1 MRCRKRH
8 PVSQTCPNRR
18 RGLALIVTLLLIVML
33 IAAASRMATTAASTS
48 IRNRSRANTL
58 QHELAVDS
66 ILRVAADQL
75 QNKGTALSDLRR
87 NGFVLLEDRF
97 GECLVRCRIG
107 SDAGKLN
114 ANAFGRDEDRPTL
127 RRKLIR
133 LGQRLDLPDVRVQLR
148 PVRKRD
154 IENATGQRI
163 NLPAYITYDQL
174 FGRRTVD
181 GVFRL
186 DQSDR
191 WGEQVNKPAW
201 SDVVTLYGDG
211 RVDLRYVKAE
221 VLRGLLDDI
230 APGAFRQLIDCR
242 EQHGANPN
250 LSKAL
255 AKCPADKR
263 DAIRKRLGLD
273 IARYAF
279 TIETAIDNDRR
290 RWYVV
295 AGAQDGKIA
304 GVLYR
309 GRITW

>member
-1 MRCRKRH
+1 MRCRIRH
-8 PVSQTCPNRR
+8 RESQTCPNRR

-33 IAAASRMATTAASTS
+33 IAATSRMATTAASTS

-66 ILRVAADQL
+66 ILRVAADLL
-75 QNKGTALSDLRR
+75 QNNSTVMSDLRR
-87 NGFVLLEDRF
+87 DGFAVLEDRL

-114 ANAFGRDEDRPTL
+114 VNAFGRDEDRPTL

-133 LGQRLDLPDVRVQLR
+133 LGQRLDLPDVRVQLS
-148 PVRKRD
+148 PVRKRY
-154 IENATGQRI
+154 IENAAGQRI
-163 NLPAYITYDQL
+163 NLPAYITFDQL
-174 FGRRTVD
+174 FGRRTIY

-186 DQSDR
+186 DESDR
-191 WGEQVNKPAW
+191 RNEQANRLEW

-211 RVDLRYVKAE
+211 RVDLRYVNPE
-221 VLRGLLDDI
+221 VLKVVLDDV
-230 APGAFRQLIDCR
+230 APGVHRQIIEYR
-242 EQHGANPN
+242 EHAGRSLN
-250 LSKAL
+250 LTKAL
-255 AKCPADKR
+255 ATCPTDKR
-263 DAIRKRLGLD
+263 NAIRKRLGLD

-295 AGAQDGKIA
+295 AGAQNGNIT
-304 GVLYR
+304 GVYYR